1 VIDYVQ
7 KYIDGYYAGMVKFNY
22 ERKLLVD
29 YIKREVVPR
38 LESGEVFFDVEQIE
52 NCIGY
57 TEKYFFELE
66 DFQKFI
72 ISFVFLYFSENHR
85 NVYRK
90 ILIMIARGNGKNG
103 LLSAIG
109 SYLTTPMHGIANYN
123 ISIVANSEDQA
134 KTSFDEVH
142 DTIESHEE
150 LEELFG
156 KPRKSEIK
164 NLQTKSLFKF
174 RTSNGNTKDGLRD
187 GAVIFDE
194 IHQYESNKDV
204 KVHISGLG
212 KRPNPREFY
221 IGTDGYVR
229 DGFID
234 QMKDMALKVLK
245 GEAKWNAMFP
255 FICKLDKAEQV
266 DDHTLWELSSPMF
279 SLPMTE
285 YAQGLFETV
294 LEEYE
299 DLELNPSGRD
309 EFMTKRQ
316 NFPVTDIERSV
327 ATYEELKATKKEFP
341 ELRNLPAV
349 GGFDFASTRDFIAVG
364 ALFKVD
370 GDYVFKSHSFVRKEF
385 VDRIYSYSKPN
396 ENVNGKRRFAPIRQW
411 EDEGLLTVLD
421 EPSMDAQHVVDWF
434 IRMRD
439 EEGYEFQT
447 ICGDAYKMRE
457 YLQPKFEEAGFEVS
471 WNGKFEEPLGYRVE
485 VIRNFRAIDAQLS
498 TVIEDSFAN
507 QKINFG
513 DNDMMRWYT
522 NNVLRHLKKDG
533 NVEYIKKEDVRR
545 KTDGFKAFEAAMFK
559 ADLLNEVDTTDFYDN
574 LGWFM
579 G

>member
-1 VIDYVQ
+1 MIQYVQ

-57 TEKYFFELE
+57 TEKYFFKLE

-109 SYLTTPMHGIANYN
+109 SYLTTPMHGIAKYS
-123 ISIVANSEDQA
+123 ISIVANSEEQA
-134 KTSFDEVH
+134 KTSFEEVY

-156 KPRKSEIK
+156 KPTKSEIK
-164 NLQTKSLFKF
+164 NLQTKSIFKF

-187 GAVIFDE
+187 GGVIFDE

-234 QMKDMALKVLK
+234 QMKEMALKVLK
-245 GEAKWNAMFP
+245 GETKWNAMFP
-255 FICKLDKAEQV
+255 FICKLDKAEQI
-266 DDHTLWELSSPMF
+266 DEPSLWELANPMF
-279 SLPMTE
+279 SPPMSG

-309 EFMTKRQ
+309 EFMTKRM

-327 ATYEELKATKKEFP
+327 ATYEELKATKRAFP

-364 ALFKVD
+364 ALFKLE
-370 GDYVFKSHSFVRKEF
+370 GDYVFKCHTFVQKNF
-385 VDRIYSYSKPN
+385 VDRIYSYSKPV
-396 ENVNGKRRFAPIRQW
+396 VNGKRRFAPIKQW
-411 EDEGLLTVLD
+411 EEEGWLTVLD
-421 EPSMDAQHVVDWF
+421 EPSMDARHVVDWF
-434 IRMRD
+434 VHMRD
-439 EEGYEFQT
+439 EEGIDFLR
-447 ICGDAYKMRE
+447 ICGDAYRMKG
-457 YLQPKFEEAGFEVS
+457 YLDEAFEDEGFEVS
-471 WNGKFEEPLGYRVE
+471 WNGKFETSLGNQVE

-498 TVIEDSFAN
+498 TVIEGSFAN
-507 QKINFG
+507 HKINFG

-533 NVEYIKKEDVRR
+533 NVEYTKKEEVRR
-545 KTDGFKAFEAAMFK
+545 KTDGFKAFEAALFR
-559 ADLLNEVDTTDFYDN
+559 AELLNEVDTTDFYDN
-574 LGWFM
+574 LAWFM
-579 G
+579 ED

>member
-1 VIDYVQ
+1 MIDYVQ
-7 KYIDGYYAGMVKFNY
+7 HYIDGYYAGMVNFNY
-22 ERKLLVD
+22 ERRLLVD

-72 ISFVFLYFSENHR
+72 ISFVFLYFTENHR

-109 SYLTTPMHGIANYN
+109 SYLTTPMHGISKYN

-134 KTSFDEVH
+134 KTSFEEVH
-142 DTIESHEE
+142 DAIESHED

-156 KPRKSEIK
+156 KPKKSEIK
-164 NLQTKSLFKF
+164 NIQTKSLFKF

-234 QMKDMALKVLK
+234 QMKEMALKVLK
-245 GEAKWNAMFP
+245 GEAKWNAIFP

-266 DDHTLWELSSPMF
+266 DDPTQWELSNPMF

-294 LEEYE
+294 MEEYE

-316 NFPVTDIERSV
+316 NFPVTDTERSV
-327 ATYEELKATKKEFP
+327 ATHEELKATKRDFP
-341 ELRNLPAV
+341 EIDGLPAV
-349 GGFDFASTRDFIAVG
+349 GGLDYAAIRDFAAVG
-364 ALFKVD
+364 LLFKVSD
-370 GDYVFKSHSFVRKEF
+370 DYVWLSHSFVRKAF
-385 VDRIYSYSKPN
+385 VDAFYGYSKPK
-396 ENVNGKRRFAPIRQW
+396 ESINGKRQFAPIRKW
-411 EDEGLLTVLD
+411 EDQGLLTVVD
-421 EPSMDAQHVVDWF
+421 EDTIDPQLVVDWF
-434 IRMRD
+434 VRMRD
-439 EEGYEFQT
+439 IEGYDLKT
-447 ICGDAYKMRE
+447 IVADNFRIPILKP
-457 YLQPKFEEAGFEVS
+457 LFEAEGFEVKM
-471 WNGKFEEPLGYRVE
+471 NGKFEAPEGYRVE
-485 VIRNFRAIDAQLS
+485 ILRNAKAIDSLTAPK
-498 TVIEDSFAN
+498 IETSFARRN
-507 QKINFG
+507 IIFG
-513 DNDMMRWYT
+513 ANDMMRWYT
-522 NNVLRHLKKDG
+522 NNVVRKLKKDG
-533 NVEYIKKEDVRR
+533 NIEYLKKEEVRR
-545 KTDGFKAFEAAMFK
+545 KTDGFKAFEYAIYQSDYLEQPEDDSFLDDVM
-559 ADLLNEVDTTDFYDN
+559 DWL
-574 LGWFM
+574 
-579 G
+579 

>member
-1 VIDYVQ
+1 MIDYVQ

-38 LESGEVFFDVEQIE
+38 LESGEVFFDGEQIE
-52 NCIGY
+52 SCIGY
-57 TEKYFFELE
+57 TEKYFFKLE

-109 SYLTTPMHGIANYN
+109 SYLTTPMHGISKYN

-134 KTSFDEVH
+134 KTSFDEVY

-156 KPRKSEIK
+156 KPCKSEIK

-266 DDHTLWELSSPMF
+266 DDPKLWELSSPMF

-285 YAQGLFETV
+285 YAQGLYETV

-309 EFMTKRQ
+309 EFMTKRM

-327 ATYEELKATKKEFP
+327 ATYEELKATKRDFP

-364 ALFKVD
+364 VLFKID
-370 GDYVFKSHSFVRKEF
+370 GDYVFKCHSFVRKEF

-396 ENVNGKRRFAPIRQW
+396 ENINGKRRFAPIRQW
-411 EDEGLLTVLD
+411 GDEGLLTVLD
-421 EPSMDAQHVVDWF
+421 EPSMDPQHVVDWF
-434 IRMRD
+434 VRMRD
-439 EEGYEFQT
+439 EEGYDFQT
-447 ICGDAYKMRE
+447 ICGDAYKMKGL
-457 YLQPKFEEAGFEVS
+457 LQPLFEKAGFEVS
-471 WNGKFEEPLGYRVE
+471 WNGRFEAPLGYRVE

-498 TVIEDSFAN
+498 AVIEDGFAN
-507 QKINFG
+507 HKINFG

-559 ADLLNEVDTTDFYDN
+559 AELLNEVDSTDFYDN
-574 LGWFM
+574 LNWFI

>member
-1 VIDYVQ
+1 MIDYVQ
-7 KYIDGYYAGMVKFNY
+7 KYIDDYYAGMVKFNY

-57 TEKYFFELE
+57 TEKYFFQLE

-109 SYLTTPMHGIANYN
+109 SYLTTPMHGISKYN

-134 KTSFDEVH
+134 KTSFEEVY

-156 KPRKSEIK
+156 KPCKSEIK

-245 GEAKWNAMFP
+245 GEAKWNTMFP

-266 DDHTLWELSSPMF
+266 DNPKNWELSSPMF

-285 YAQGLFETV
+285 YAQGLYETV

-299 DLELNPSGRD
+299 DLEINPSGRD
-309 EFMTKRQ
+309 EFMTKRM

-327 ATYEELKATKKEFP
+327 ATYEELKATKRELP
-341 ELRNLPAV
+341 EVRDLPAI

-364 ALFKVD
+364 ALFKID
-370 GDYVFKSHSFVRKEF
+370 GDYIFKCHSFVRKEF

-396 ENVNGKRRFAPIRQW
+396 ENINGKRRFAPIRQW
-411 EDEGLLTVLD
+411 EEEGLLTVLD
-421 EPSMDAQHVVDWF
+421 EPSMDPQHVIDWF
-434 IRMRD
+434 VRMRD
-439 EEGYEFQT
+439 EEGYDFQT
-447 ICGDAYKMRE
+447 ICGDAYKMKGL
-457 YLQPKFEEAGFEVS
+457 LQPLFEQAGFEVS
-471 WNGKFEEPLGYRVE
+471 WNGKFEAPLGYRVE

-498 TVIEDSFAN
+498 AVIEDGFAN
-507 QKINFG
+507 HKFNFG

-559 ADLLNEVDTTDFYDN
+559 AELLNEVDSTDFYDN
-574 LGWFM
+574 LDWFI

>member
-1 VIDYVQ
+1 MIDYVQ
-7 KYIDGYYAGMVKFNY
+7 KYIEDYYAGMVEFNY

-29 YIKREVVPR
+29 YIKREVEPR
-38 LESGEVFFDVEQIE
+38 LESGEIFFDVEQIE

-57 TEKYFFELE
+57 TEKYFFQLE

-109 SYLTTPMHGIANYN
+109 SYLTTPMHGISKYN

-134 KTSFDEVH
+134 KTSFEEVY

-156 KPRKSEIK
+156 KPCKSEIK

-245 GEAKWNAMFP
+245 GEAKWNTMFP

-266 DDHTLWELSSPMF
+266 DNPKNWELSSPMF

-285 YAQGLFETV
+285 YAQGLYETV

-299 DLELNPSGRD
+299 DLEINPSGRD
-309 EFMTKRQ
+309 EFMTKRM

-327 ATYEELKATKKEFP
+327 ATYEELKATKREFP
-341 ELRNLPAV
+341 ELRDLPAI

-364 ALFKVD
+364 ALFKID
-370 GDYVFKSHSFVRKEF
+370 GDYIFKCHSFVRKEF

-411 EDEGLLTVLD
+411 EEEGLLTVLD
-421 EPSMDAQHVVDWF
+421 EPSMDPQHVIDWF
-434 IRMRD
+434 VRMRD
-439 EEGYEFQT
+439 EEGYDFQT
-447 ICGDAYKMRE
+447 ICGDAYKMKGL
-457 YLQPKFEEAGFEVS
+457 LQPLFEQAGFEVS
-471 WNGKFEEPLGYRVE
+471 WNGKFEAPLGYRVE

-498 TVIEDSFAN
+498 AVIEDGFAN
-507 QKINFG
+507 HKFNFG

-559 ADLLNEVDTTDFYDN
+559 AELLNEVDSTDFYDN
-574 LGWFM
+574 LDWFI

>member
-1 VIDYVQ
+1 MIDYVQ
-7 KYIDGYYAGMVKFNY
+7 KYIEGYYAGMVEFNY

-29 YIKREVVPR
+29 YIKREVEPR
-38 LESGEVFFDVEQIE
+38 LESGEIFFDVEQIE

-57 TEKYFFELE
+57 TEKYFFQLE

-109 SYLTTPMHGIANYN
+109 SYLTTPMHGISKYN

-134 KTSFDEVH
+134 KTSFEEVY

-156 KPRKSEIK
+156 KPCKSEIK

-245 GEAKWNAMFP
+245 GEAKWNTMFP

-266 DDHTLWELSSPMF
+266 DNPKNWELSSPMF

-285 YAQGLFETV
+285 YAQGLYETV

-299 DLELNPSGRD
+299 DLEINPSGRD
-309 EFMTKRQ
+309 EFMTKRM

-327 ATYEELKATKKEFP
+327 ATYEELKATKREFP
-341 ELRNLPAV
+341 ELRDLPAI

-364 ALFKVD
+364 ALFKID
-370 GDYVFKSHSFVRKEF
+370 GDYIFKCHSFVRKEF

-411 EDEGLLTVLD
+411 EEEGLLTVLD
-421 EPSMDAQHVVDWF
+421 EPSMDPQHVIDWF
-434 IRMRD
+434 VRMRD
-439 EEGYEFQT
+439 EEGYDFQT
-447 ICGDAYKMRE
+447 ICGDAYKMKGL
-457 YLQPKFEEAGFEVS
+457 LQPLFEQAGFEVS
-471 WNGKFEEPLGYRVE
+471 WNGKFEAPLGYRVE
-485 VIRNFRAIDAQLS
+485 VIRNFRAIDAQVS
-498 TVIEDSFAN
+498 AVIEDGFAN
-507 QKINFG
+507 HKFNFG

-559 ADLLNEVDTTDFYDN
+559 AELLNEVDSTDFYDN
-574 LGWFM
+574 LDWFI

>member
-1 VIDYVQ
+1 MIDYVQ
-7 KYIDGYYAGMVKFNY
+7 KYIDDYYAGMVKFNY

-57 TEKYFFELE
+57 TEKYFFQLE

-109 SYLTTPMHGIANYN
+109 SYLTTPMHGISKYN

-134 KTSFDEVH
+134 KTSFEEVY

-156 KPRKSEIK
+156 KPCKSEIK

-245 GEAKWNAMFP
+245 GEAKWNTMFP

-266 DDHTLWELSSPMF
+266 DNPKNWELSSPMF

-285 YAQGLFETV
+285 YAQGLYETV

-299 DLELNPSGRD
+299 DLEINPSGRD
-309 EFMTKRQ
+309 EFMTKRM

-327 ATYEELKATKKEFP
+327 ATYEELKATKRELP
-341 ELRNLPAV
+341 EVRDLPAI

-364 ALFKVD
+364 ALFKID
-370 GDYVFKSHSFVRKEF
+370 GDYIFKCHSFVRKEF

-396 ENVNGKRRFAPIRQW
+396 ENINGKRRFAPIRQW
-411 EDEGLLTVLD
+411 EEEGLLTVLD
-421 EPSMDAQHVVDWF
+421 EPSMDPQHVIDWF
-434 IRMRD
+434 VRMRD
-439 EEGYEFQT
+439 EEGYDFQT
-447 ICGDAYKMRE
+447 ICGDAYKMKGL
-457 YLQPKFEEAGFEVS
+457 LQPLFEQASFEVS
-471 WNGKFEEPLGYRVE
+471 WNGKFEAPLGYRVE

-498 TVIEDSFAN
+498 AVIEDGFAN
-507 QKINFG
+507 HKFNFG

-559 ADLLNEVDTTDFYDN
+559 AELLNEVDSTDFYDN
-574 LGWFM
+574 LDWFI

>member
-1 VIDYVQ
+1 MLIKYVS
-7 KYIDGYYAGMVKFNY
+7 
-22 ERKLLVD
+22 D
-29 YIKREVVPR
+29 YINSYHAQKVKLNKERIELVEYIAREIEPR
-38 LESGEVFFDVEQIE
+38 LERKEIYFDESQI
-52 NCIGY
+52 NKCIRY
-57 TEKYFFELE
+57 IETFYFKLE

-72 ISFVFLYFSENHR
+72 ISFIFLFWSDGNDIVFEQF
-85 NVYRK
+85 
-90 ILIMIARGNGKNG
+90 LIMMGRGGGKNG
-103 LLSAIG
+103 LISG
-109 SYLTTPMHGIANYN
+109 VTNYLQTPMHGIPKYH
-123 ISIVANSEDQA
+123 ISLVANSEDQA
-134 KTSFDEVH
+134 KMSFEEIY
-142 DTIESHEE
+142 DTIEMNEKLQRMFSW
-150 LEELFG
+150 G
-156 KPRKSEIK
+156 KKEIK
-164 NLQTKSLFKF
+164 NRKTQSIIRYK
-174 RTSNGNTKDGLRD
+174 TSNGNTKDGLRD
-187 GAVIFDE
+187 GAVVFDE
-194 IHQYESNKDV
+194 IHQYEDHKVTDV
-204 KVHISGLG
+204 YISGLG
-212 KRPNPREFY
+212 KVANPREFY
-221 IGTDGYVR
+221 IGTDGFVR
-229 DGFID
+229 EGFID
-234 QMKDMALKVLK
+234 EMKELAHKVLK
-245 GEAKWNAMFP
+245 GDADFDELFP
-255 FICKLDKAEQV
+255 FICKLNDEQEV
-266 DDHTLWELSSPMF
+266 DDPTNWEMANPMF
-279 SLPMTE
+279 TLPMSS
-285 YAQGLFETV
+285 YAKRLYKKVTKQYKK
-294 LEEYE
+294 LEV
-299 DLELNPSGRD
+299 NPSGRD
-309 EFMTKRQ
+309 EFMTKRM
-316 NFPVTDIERSV
+316 NLPVTDIERSV

-434 IRMRD
+434 VRMRD

-447 ICGDAYKMRE
+447 ICGDGYKMRE

-507 QKINFG
+507 KKINFG

-533 NVEYIKKEDVRR
+533 NVEYIKKEDIRR

>member
-1 VIDYVQ
+1 MIDYVQ
-7 KYIDGYYAGMVKFNY
+7 NYIDGYYAGMVKFNY

-72 ISFVFLYFSENHR
+72 ISFVFLYFTENHR

-109 SYLTTPMHGIANYN
+109 SYLTTPMHGIPKYN

-134 KTSFDEVH
+134 KTSFEEVH
-142 DTIESHEE
+142 DAIESHED

-156 KPRKSEIK
+156 KPKKSEIK
-164 NLQTKSLFKF
+164 NIQTKSLFKF

-234 QMKDMALKVLK
+234 QMKEMALKVLK
-245 GEAKWNAMFP
+245 GEAKWNAIFP
-255 FICKLDKAEQV
+255 FICKLDKVEQV
-266 DDHTLWELSSPMF
+266 DDPTQWELSNPMF

-294 LEEYE
+294 MEEYE

-316 NFPVTDIERSV
+316 NFPVTDTERSV
-327 ATYEELKATKKEFP
+327 ATHEELKATKRDFP
-341 ELRNLPAV
+341 EIEGLPAV
-349 GGFDFASTRDFIAVG
+349 GGLDYAAIRDFAAVG
-364 ALFKVD
+364 LLFKVD
-370 GDYVFKSHSFVRKEF
+370 DDYVWLSHSFVRKAF
-385 VDRIYSYSKPN
+385 VDAFYGYSKPK
-396 ENVNGKRRFAPIRQW
+396 ESINGKRQFAPIRKW
-411 EDEGLLTVLD
+411 EDQGLLTVVDDDTIDPQL
-421 EPSMDAQHVVDWF
+421 VVDWF
-434 IRMRD
+434 VRMRD
-439 EEGYEFQT
+439 IEGYDLKT
-447 ICGDAYKMRE
+447 IVADNFRIPILKP
-457 YLQPKFEEAGFEVS
+457 LFEAEGFEVKM
-471 WNGKFEEPLGYRVE
+471 NGKFEAPEGYRVE
-485 VIRNFRAIDAQLS
+485 VLRNAKAIDSLTAPK
-498 TVIEDSFAN
+498 IETTFARRN
-507 QKINFG
+507 IIFG
-513 DNDMMRWYT
+513 ANDMMRWYT
-522 NNVLRHLKKDG
+522 NNVLRKLKKDG
-533 NVEYIKKEDVRR
+533 NIEYLKKEEVRR
-545 KTDGFKAFEAAMFK
+545 KTDGFKAFEYAIYQS
-559 ADLLNEVDTTDFYDN
+559 DYLEQPDDDN
-574 LGWFM
+574 FLDDVMDWI
-579 G
+579 

>member
-72 ISFVFLYFSENHR
+72 ISFVFLYFTENHR

-109 SYLTTPMHGIANYN
+109 SYLTTPMHGIAKYN

-134 KTSFDEVH
+134 KTSFEEVH
-142 DTIESHEE
+142 DAIESHED

-156 KPRKSEIK
+156 KPKKSEIK
-164 NLQTKSLFKF
+164 NIQTKSLFKF

-234 QMKDMALKVLK
+234 QMKEMALKVLK
-245 GEAKWNAMFP
+245 GEAKWNAIFP
-255 FICKLDKAEQV
+255 FICKLDKVEQV
-266 DDHTLWELSSPMF
+266 DDPTQWELSNPMF

-294 LEEYE
+294 MEEYE

-316 NFPVTDIERSV
+316 NFPVTDTERSV
-327 ATYEELKATKKEFP
+327 ATHEELKATKRDFP
-341 ELRNLPAV
+341 EIEGLPAV
-349 GGFDFASTRDFIAVG
+349 GGLDYAAIRDFAAVG
-364 ALFKVD
+364 LLFKVGD
-370 GDYVFKSHSFVRKEF
+370 DYVWLSHSFVRKAF
-385 VDRIYSYSKPN
+385 VDAFYGYSKPKDSI
-396 ENVNGKRRFAPIRQW
+396 NGKRQFAPIRKW
-411 EDEGLLTVLD
+411 EEQGLLTVVDDDTINPQL
-421 EPSMDAQHVVDWF
+421 VVDWF
-434 IRMRD
+434 VRMRD
-439 EEGYEFQT
+439 IEGYDLKT
-447 ICGDAYKMRE
+447 IVADNFRIPILKP
-457 YLQPKFEEAGFEVS
+457 LFEAEGFEVKM
-471 WNGKFEEPLGYRVE
+471 NGKFDAPEGYRVE
-485 VIRNFRAIDAQLS
+485 ILRNAKAIDSLTAPK
-498 TVIEDSFAN
+498 IETNFARRN
-507 QKINFG
+507 IIFG
-513 DNDMMRWYT
+513 ANDMMRWYT
-522 NNVLRHLKKDG
+522 NNVLRKLKKDG
-533 NVEYIKKEDVRR
+533 NIEYLKKEEVRR
-545 KTDGFKAFEAAMFK
+545 KTDGFKAFEYAIYQS
-559 ADLLNEVDTTDFYDN
+559 DYLEQPEDDN
-574 LGWFM
+574 FLDDVMDWL
-579 G
+579 

>member
-1 VIDYVQ
+1 
-7 KYIDGYYAGMVKFNY
+7 MVEFNY

-29 YIKREVVPR
+29 YIKREVEPR
-38 LESGEVFFDVEQIE
+38 LESGEIFFDVEQIE

-57 TEKYFFELE
+57 TEKYFFQLE

-109 SYLTTPMHGIANYN
+109 SYLTTPMHGISKYN

-134 KTSFDEVH
+134 KTSFEEVY

-156 KPRKSEIK
+156 KPCKSEIK

-245 GEAKWNAMFP
+245 GEAKWNTMFP

-266 DDHTLWELSSPMF
+266 DNPKNWELSSPMF

-285 YAQGLFETV
+285 YAQGLYETV

-299 DLELNPSGRD
+299 DLEINPSGRD
-309 EFMTKRQ
+309 EFMTKRM

-327 ATYEELKATKKEFP
+327 ATYEELKATKREFP
-341 ELRNLPAV
+341 ELRDLPAI

-364 ALFKVD
+364 ALFKID
-370 GDYVFKSHSFVRKEF
+370 GDYIFKCHSFVRKEF

-411 EDEGLLTVLD
+411 EEEGLLTVLD
-421 EPSMDAQHVVDWF
+421 EPSMDPQHVIDWF
-434 IRMRD
+434 VRMRD
-439 EEGYEFQT
+439 EEGYDFQT
-447 ICGDAYKMRE
+447 ICGDAYKMKGL
-457 YLQPKFEEAGFEVS
+457 LQPLFEQAGFEVS
-471 WNGKFEEPLGYRVE
+471 WNGKFEAPLGYRVE
-485 VIRNFRAIDAQLS
+485 VIRNFRAIDAQVS
-498 TVIEDSFAN
+498 AVIEDGFAN
-507 QKINFG
+507 HKFNFG

-559 ADLLNEVDTTDFYDN
+559 AELLNEVDSTDFYDN
-574 LGWFM
+574 LDWFI